1 MSRKKNKYLS
11 TAIAVYLSF
20 LLCGIDMSITSQY
33 KVQLAQV
40 WGQGKNISAVLTVN
54 SAVGIGGIVASLF
67 TGIISD
73 HFGRR
78 SSAFIASF
86 LWAIFAF
93 GMLYSP
99 NMGIAYLAGIAGG

>member
-1 MSRKKNKYLS
+1 MALKKRNYMI
-11 TAIAVYLSF
+11 TAIAVYVSF

-40 WGQGKNISAVLTVN
+40 WGQGNNIASVLTIN

-73 HFGRR
+73 HFGRK
-78 SSAFIASF
+78 SSAFIS
-86 LWAIFAF
+86 
-93 GMLYSP
+93 
-99 NMGIAYLAGIAGG
+99 